1 MTCFR
6 TTPESFF
13 PFFLTPSIVASSVLD
28 DQSLRQLYYPS
39 TTASSN
45 PSFTN
50 TFTSVIF
57 TRFLATRRKLTGSA
71 HNAEN
76 SPFRQVWRDTGVAE
90 YTLGSC
96 YLLAS
101 SFSLIPLE
109 LVFVTRLSRVFCY
122 LASGFFTEEKKH
134 IPFLSDHYSVY
145 SLLST
150 VLFLCWVCIYFVLA
164 LKGLG
169 LLCVSL
175 VP

>member
-6 TTPESFF
+6 TTPESLF
-13 PFFLTPSIVASSVLD
+13 PFFFFFTPSIVASSVLD
-28 DQSLRQLYYPS
+28 DQSLRQLYYTS

-45 PSFTN
+45 PSLTN

-71 HNAEN
+71 YYAEN

-122 LASGFFTEEKKH
+122 LASGFLTEEKKNTYPSCRIIILF
-134 IPFLSDHYSVY
+134 IPSYLQFFSCVGCASI
-145 SLLST
+145 
-150 VLFLCWVCIYFVLA
+150 LCWL
-164 LKGLG
+164 
-169 LLCVSL
+169 
-175 VP
+175 